1 MLYEDLEKIRKKNLD
16 RMKIVRRIT
25 YTCGINISEPSFF
38 KKFIVIHA
46 FVVIFMSLLSIYGHI
61 AYISE
66 HFTSVFMISQSL
78 CTCLQ
83 TLISI
88 IKLFLWVFMERRF
101 YKLVKATVDCELF
114 NEVKMLD
121 INVTITK
128 TLREKTKKIIEDCWK
143 RAQFQ
148 IRYYVVS
155 CIAIISFYFLNAL
168 AINTYHS
175 IKGNT
180 NHTKLFAFSTY
191 YPGWEE
197 ARQHFPLYP
206 FFTILDGYADFAAGM
221 VAATFDGYYVFLTFH
236 AVALFKT
243 LKEMIIFS
251 STNRVPKGEKMLY
264 IRECVYHYNRCIRFC
279 DEINDMYA
287 IVNLSQLL
295 ISLVVLGVVL
305 FQASIGLENDPK
317 MFVNM
322 VLYISAAGYELVIYC
337 FDGQNITSETENICD
352 AWYSSNW
359 YDESREFKSI
369 IYMMMMRTR
378 KPYHISALGFT
389 TMSRPTFLGIAKT
402 SGSYFMLLRNVA

>member
-121 INVTITK
+121 IT
-128 TLREKTKKIIEDCWK
+128 
-143 RAQFQ
+143 
-148 IRYYVVS
+148 
-155 CIAIISFYFLNAL
+155 
-168 AINTYHS
+168 
-175 IKGNT
+175 
-180 NHTKLFAFSTY
+180 FSTY